1 MRPPLI
7 AVCGTSL
14 DEPAAVRAAEEVGRL
29 LAQRGATVVCGGL
42 GGVMAAV
49 ARGVRDAGGMSIG
62 LLPGDDPEDA
72 NARITV
78 ALPTGLGELRNA
90 LIARS
95 CRAMIAVG
103 GGYGTLSEIGFA
115 LRIGRPV
122 AGLHT
127 WSIRRANDDMPDPGI
142 HCVDTA
148 RDAVDWVLGQLERSR
163 SEPPHR

>member
-14 DEPAAVRAAEEVGRL
+14 EQPEALSDAEEVGRL
-29 LAQRGATVVCGGL
+29 LAQRGVTVVCGGL

-49 ARGVRDAGGMSIG
+49 ARGVRSGGGVSVG
-62 LLPGDDPEDA
+62 VLPGDDADSA
-72 NARITV
+72 NPDVTV

-90 LIARS
+90 LIAHS

-115 LRIGRPV
+115 LRLGKPV
-122 AGLHT
+122 TGLHT
-127 WSIRRANDDMPDPGI
+127 WDIRRANDDRPDPAI
-142 HCVDTA
+142 HCADSA
-148 RDAVDWVLGQLERSR
+148 SDAVDWVLARIAEQHAGTR
-163 SEPPHR
+163 